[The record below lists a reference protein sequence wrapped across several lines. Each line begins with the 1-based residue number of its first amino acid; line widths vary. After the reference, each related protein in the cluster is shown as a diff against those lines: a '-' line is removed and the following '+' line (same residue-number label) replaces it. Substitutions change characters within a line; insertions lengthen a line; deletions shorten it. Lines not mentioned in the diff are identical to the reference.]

1 MYKLEERL
9 RLASHQEKLEIL
21 MRVESLTFG
30 EELVTS
36 PMALSYPEERPRKV
50 GHTGPEGC
58 QLPPKLQ
65 KRRPKSK
72 KNWQKR
78 PKQK

>member
-21 MRVESLTFG
+21 MRVESLTSG

-36 PMALSYPEERPRKV
+36 PMALSYPEE
-50 GHTGPEGC
+50 
-58 QLPPKLQ
+58 
-65 KRRPKSK
+65 
-72 KNWQKR
+72 
-78 PKQK
+78 